1 MAGMEYRSDMLWEL
15 FIQKEFDRKELR
27 FVTDLFRRMVAIPTK
42 LYNRHCDYSIAHRRD
57 HYPRD
62 IIQYSDY
69 EGLRKLACR
78 ELSVTY
84 RLDPI
89 MCPEVERIVELLE
102 DKLKAGM
109 KDRLVASLVAT
120 HEQTEQKVDE
130 IFR

>member
-1 MAGMEYRSDMLWEL
+1 M
-15 FIQKEFDRKELR
+15 DRKELR
-27 FVTDLFRRMVAIPTK
+27 FVTDLFRRVVAIPTK

-84 RLDPI
+84 RLDPL
-89 MCPEVERIVELLE
+89 MCPEVELLE

-109 KDRLVASLVAT
+109 KERLVASLVAT
-120 HEQTEQKVDE
+120 HEQTEKKVDE
-130 IFR
+130 IYR